1 MVSPSPQ
8 FDCHFSSV
16 ILMLEITFVYIS
28 LSVKMNVGNVCL
40 NNFVLSPFSSNKK
53 KEKKKEEE
61 KNITFQKEYDLA
73 DEYFFDN
80 SKKDI
85 SFTQN
90 ASTNEL
96 CYYVSFKKN
105 LSLAQINKNLQKQY
119 ELAAEVCPD
128 FQHRIFPESKFL
140 KI

>member
-28 LSVKMNVGNVCL
+28 LSVKMNMGNVCL

-61 KNITFQKEYDLA
+61 KN
-73 DEYFFDN
+73 
-80 SKKDI
+80 
-85 SFTQN
+85 
-90 ASTNEL
+90 
-96 CYYVSFKKN
+96 N
-105 LSLAQINKNLQKQY
+105 LSERIRSRR
-119 ELAAEVCPD
+119 
-128 FQHRIFPESKFL
+128 RIFF
-140 KI
+140 